1 MLLVLRR
8 GGRALEKVE
17 SSASWSLPDDA
28 VWIELVNP
36 TREEELAVEAAV
48 GVDLP
53 TREEMAEIEVSSRL
67 YQEHGATF
75 MIATV
80 LCGSDSKSPFPGP
93 VTFVLVGDR
102 LLTIRYVEPRAF
114 AAFTTQVVRQPDLSR
129 TGVTVL
135 LGLLEAII
143 DRTAD
148 VLERVSAEVEETS
161 RTIFTAPGGAQF
173 RPILN
178 ELAASHSVNG
188 KARESLVS
196 LARLISFA
204 MLANQIEQNRE
215 ARDELRSMQRDAQ
228 SLTEHASYVS
238 GNLTFLLDAA
248 LGLISVDQN
257 EITKLF
263 SIFAVVLL
271 PPTLISS
278 WYGMNFKHM
287 PELEIPLMYPLVL
300 LCMLLSAVIPFLWI
314 KRKGWI

>member
-1 MLLVLRR
+1 MLLVLQR
-8 GGRALEKVE
+8 GGRALEKVDP
-17 SSASWSLPDDA
+17 STGWTMPDDA

-36 TREEELAVEAAV
+36 TREEELLVESAV

-53 TREEMAEIEVSSRL
+53 TREEMSEIEVSSRL
-67 YQEHGATF
+67 YQEQGATF

-80 LCGSDSKSPFPGP
+80 LCGSDSRSPFPGP
-93 VTFVLVGDR
+93 VTFVLAGDR

-114 AAFTTQVVRQPDLSR
+114 AAFSAQVVRQPDLSR
-129 TGVTVL
+129 SGVAVL

-148 VLERVSAEVEETS
+148 VLERVSAEVEEIS
-161 RTIFTAPGGAQF
+161 RTIFQAPSGARF

-178 ELAASHSVNG
+178 DLASAHSVNG

-204 MLANQIEQNRE
+204 MLANQIEENRE

-287 PELEIPLMYPLVL
+287 PELNWPLMYPLVL
-300 LCMLLSAVIPFLWI
+300 ICMLLSAVIPFLWI
-314 KRKGWI
+314 RRKGWI

>member
-8 GGRALEKVE
+8 GGRALEKIE
-17 SSASWSLPDDA
+17 STAGWRMPEDT

-36 TREEELAVEAAV
+36 TRDEELVVEAAV

-75 MIATV
+75 MIASV
-80 LCGSDSKSPFPGP
+80 LCGSDSKAPFPGP
-93 VTFVLVGDR
+93 VTFVLAGDR
-102 LLTIRYVEPRAF
+102 LLTIRYVQPRAF
-114 AAFTTQVVRQPDLSR
+114 SAFAAQAVRQPDLSR
-129 TGVTVL
+129 SGVDVL
-135 LGLLEAII
+135 TGLLEAII

-161 RTIFTAPGGAQF
+161 RSIFLQANGAKF
-173 RPILN
+173 KPILN
-178 ELAASHSVNG
+178 DLASAHSTNG

-196 LARLISFA
+196 LARMISFA
-204 MLANQIEQNRE
+204 MLAEQIVASRE
-215 ARDELRSMQRDAQ
+215 ARDQLRSMQRDAQ

-248 LGLISVDQN
+248 LGLINVEQN

-287 PELEIPLMYPLVL
+287 PELNWPFMYPLVL
-300 LCMLLSAVIPFLWI
+300 VTMLLSAVIPFLWI
-314 KRKGWI
+314 RRKGWI